1 MPSDPKQLD
10 YLKRLTAD
18 LRQARRRVSELEGK
32 SFEPVAV
39 VGMACRYPGGV
50 DSPEAL
56 WEMVV
61 EGRDAV
67 GDFPADR
74 GWDLAGL
81 FDPDPDALGK
91 MYVRNGSFLSDAGD
105 FDAGFF
111 GIGPSE
117 ALAMDPQQRLLLEV
131 SWEALERSGIDP
143 TTLRGTATGV
153 FAGVIHSS
161 YGGEVE
167 GELEGYGL
175 TGSTLSVASGRVSYV
190 LGLEGPAVSV
200 DTACSSS
207 LVALH
212 LAAQSLRSG
221 ECDLA
226 LVGGVTVMSTP
237 GAFVEFSR
245 QRALAADGRCK
256 VYAGA
261 ADGTAWSEGAGV
273 IVVERLADARRLGHP
288 VLALLRASAV
298 NQDGAS
304 NGLTAPNG
312 PSQQRLIRAALAN
325 GGLTAADVDVV
336 EGHGTGTTLGD
347 PIEAQAL
354 LATYGQDRPADRPL
368 WLGSIKSNIGHTS
381 AAAGVAGVIKM
392 VQAMRHGLLPKTLNV
407 DEPTPHV
414 DWSEGAVS
422 VLTEPQPWPVVD
434 RPRRAGVSSFGISG
448 TNAHVI
454 IEQSPEPESPERPE
468 SLVIQQNDAKVAT
481 AWVISARSQQALTNQ
496 ATRLLAHVTGNPDQS
511 PVDVGWSLVSTR
523 SVFEHRAVVVGADRD
538 ALMAGLAGLAAGEPG
553 ANVVV
558 GRAKSATK
566 TVFVFPG
573 QGSQALG
580 MGAQLHERF
589 PVFAKALEEAMHAL
603 DGHLRVPLRQ
613 VIWGDD
619 AQLLENTEFAQPAL
633 FAIEVALAALW
644 QHWGVLPDVVM
655 GHSVGEIA
663 AAHVAGVLTL
673 DDAARL
679 VAVRGR
685 LMAALPSGGAMVA
698 VAAREDEV
706 TPLLTPGVSVA
717 AINGP
722 NAVVISGDAAAV
734 SALADQFAGQGRRV
748 NRLAVSHAFHSAL
761 MEPMTE
767 EFAGLLVGV
776 AAEQPQISL
785 VSNVTG
791 QLAGPGYGSAQYWVD
806 HVRQPVRF
814 ADGVR
819 SAESLGAGVYLEVGP
834 SAGLN
839 AAVQQSLATEQAG
852 SVVTLAKGQPEIDS
866 LLSAAGQLFSA
877 GVGVDWQ
884 AVFAGLGARR
894 VELPTYGFARRRF
907 WLGAVGSG
915 SGAGVR
921 AAGLVGGDHP
931 LLGAVV
937 ERPDVGGVV
946 LTGWLSLATQE
957 WLADHAVGEAVLF
970 PGAGFMELVL
980 RAGDEVGCGVVDE
993 LTLLAP
999 LILPATGGVRLQVVV
1014 GAAEESGTRAVSVYS
1029 LAGES
1034 DSVWVLHA
1042 QGVLREGS
1050 VAPAADLSAW
1060 PPVGA
1065 APVDVADVYDQFAG
1079 RGYGYGPA
1087 FRGLRGVWQRD
1098 AETFAEVALPDDAGV
1113 AVDGFGIHP
1122 VVLDAALHAIG
1133 VVGEHDS
1140 MVLPFSWQGVSLHA
1154 AGASRVRVRIAPAA
1168 GGAVS
1173 VELADGAGLPVLSV
1187 QALVMRP
1194 VSLEQLSAAAA
1205 PSRRAGD
1212 GLLEVAWSP
1221 VSSDADDAEAMSVRA
1236 WQGADI
1242 DGYAADGAGA
1252 DALLWELRSDDSD
1265 VVGSVHAATQAMLA
1279 VLQTWLARERSALL
1293 VVLTNGAVGLAGED
1307 VTDLAGAAVW
1317 GLVRSAQ
1324 AEHPGRVL
1332 LVDSDGSVD
1341 IGSVIGA
1348 REPQLVVRSG
1358 VVHAARLAP
1367 ATSPPVLLLPEP
1379 PLVWRLAAGTGGTL
1393 EDLVVQAGEPA
1404 ELAGGQVRVAVA
1416 AVGVNFRDV
1425 LVALGMYPGAA
1436 QVGAEGSGVVVEV
1449 GPDVTGLAVGDAVMG
1464 VLGVAGSEAVVDER
1478 FLVRMPHGW
1487 SFAEAAGVP
1496 VVFLTAYYGLSVLA
1510 QVRAGES
1517 VLVHAAAGGVG
1528 MAAVQLARHWGLE
1541 VFATA
1546 SRGKWDTLR
1555 AMGFDDDHIG
1565 DSRTLEFE
1573 EKFRSATGGRG
1584 VDVVLNSLA
1593 GEFLDA
1599 SLRLLVPG
1607 GRFLEMGKTDLRDA
1621 GSVAEAHQG
1630 VRYRAFDLMEA
1641 GPQHIQQM
1649 LTELIGLFES
1659 DVLHHLPLKTWDV
1672 RRAPEAYRFISQAR
1686 HIGKVVLTLPDG
1698 PGGGFAAGTVLIT
1711 GGTGMAGG
1719 SLARHVVRRYGAR
1732 HLVLASRH
1740 GHEAE
1745 GVDEL
1750 AAELTQAGAQ
1760 VHVVACDVS
1769 DRAAVAALLADMPAQ
1784 YPLTAVIHAA
1794 GVLDDAVIAS
1804 LNDERIDTV
1813 LRAKVDAAWNLHE
1826 LTQDLDLTAF
1836 VVFSSMAG
1844 IVGAPGQG
1852 NYAAANS
1859 FLDALATHR
1868 HAHGLPGLSVAWGLW
1883 EQASAMTQH
1892 LGERD
1897 KARMSR
1903 MGLAPLSARQ
1913 AHELFDTAVLGDRP
1927 VVVATRLDRAALA
1940 ANSAAL
1946 PPLLSQL
1953 SAGRTRRVVDNSD
1966 SMASLAGLRAR
1977 LEGLTPEQRHRELVD
1992 VVCTNAA
1999 AVLGHLNVADINA
2012 DSGFQDLGFD
2022 SLSAVELRNRL
2033 KAATG
2038 LTMSPTVIFD
2048 HATPAALAEHFDT
2061 ELAAAGTTSASTSTK
2076 TASTADQPTSMAR
2089 FNDITREL
2097 QTLLSQPH
2105 WKPDERTELSTRL
2118 ESLLAAASAAPP
2130 STDLLRLEHPDDLYN
2145 DDLSTATESQLFA
2158 ILDEDAGP

>member
-1 MPSDPKQLD
+1 MPSTPKSTPKQID

-18 LRQARRRVSELEGK
+18 LRQARRRLSELEGK
-32 SFEPVAV
+32 LSEPVAV

-50 DSPEAL
+50 DSPESL
-56 WEMVV
+56 WEMVA

-74 GWDLAGL
+74 GWDIAGL
-81 FDPDPDALGK
+81 YDQDPDAAGK
-91 MYVRNGSFLSDAGD
+91 MYVRQGSFLAAAGD

-111 GIGPSE
+111 GVGPSE
-117 ALAMDPQQRLLLEV
+117 ALAMDPQQRLMLEL
-131 SWEALERSGIDP
+131 SWEALERAGIDP
-143 TTLRGTATGV
+143 TALRGTATGV
-153 FAGVIHSS
+153 FAGVIHAG
-161 YGGEVE
+161 YGGQVE

-175 TGSTLSVASGRVSYV
+175 TGSTVSVASGRVSYV

-207 LVALH
+207 LVAMH

-226 LVGGVTVMSTP
+226 LVGGVTVMATP
-237 GAFVEFSR
+237 AAFVEFSR

-273 IVVERLADARRLGHP
+273 LVFERLADARRLGHP

-312 PSQQRLIRAALAN
+312 PSQQRVIRTALAN
-325 GGLTAADVDVV
+325 GGLTTADVDVV
-336 EGHGTGTTLGD
+336 EGHGTGTVLGD

-354 LATYGQDRPADRPL
+354 LATYGQGRPAGRPL
-368 WLGSIKSNIGHTS
+368 WLGSIKSNVGHSS

-392 VQAMRHGLLPKTLNV
+392 VQAIRHGMLPKTLHV
-407 DEPTPHV
+407 DVPTPHV

-422 VLTEPQPWPVVD
+422 LLTESQPWPVVD
-434 RPRRAGVSSFGISG
+434 RPRRAAVSAFGISG

-454 IEQSPEPESPERPE
+454 IEQSPDPESVVAQRDET
-468 SLVIQQNDAKVAT
+468 KTAT
-481 AWVISARSQQALTNQ
+481 AWVISARSGQALTNQ
-496 ATRLLAHVTGNPDQS
+496 ATRLLAHVAGDTGLS
-511 PVDVGWSLVSTR
+511 PADVGWSLVRTR
-523 SVFEHRAVVVGADRD
+523 SVFENRAVVVGADRE
-538 ALMAGLAGLAAGEPG
+538 ALMAGLAGLVSGEPG
-553 ANVVV
+553 PNVAV
-558 GRAKSATK
+558 GRAKSAAK

-573 QGSQALG
+573 QGSQELG
-580 MGAQLHERF
+580 MGAQLYERF
-589 PVFAKALEEAMHAL
+589 PVFAKALDEAMHAL
-603 DGHLRVPLRQ
+603 DGHLRVPLKQ
-613 VIWGDD
+613 VMWGDD
-619 AQLLENTEFAQPAL
+619 AQLLESTEFAQPAL
-633 FAIEVALAALW
+633 FAIEIALAALW

-673 DDAARL
+673 DDAVRL

-685 LMAALPSGGAMVA
+685 LMAALPPGGAMVA
-698 VAAREDEV
+698 VAASEDEV
-706 TPLLTPGVSVA
+706 APLLTPGVSVA

-734 SALADQFAGQGRRV
+734 SGLADQFTERGRRV
-748 NRLAVSHAFHSAL
+748 HRLAVSHAFHSEL
-761 MEPMTE
+761 MAPMTDE
-767 EFAGLLVGV
+767 LARLLVGV
-776 AAEQPQISL
+776 SAAQPRIDL

-791 QLAGPGYGSAQYWVD
+791 QLAGPGYGSAQYWVE

-819 SAESLGAGVYLEVGP
+819 SAESLGAVVYLEVGP
-834 SAGLN
+834 GAGLN
-839 AAVQQSLATEQAG
+839 AAVQQSLATEQAS
-852 SVVTLAKGQPEIDS
+852 SVVTLAKGRPEIDS
-866 LLSAAGQLFSA
+866 LLSAAGQLFST

-884 AVFAGLGARR
+884 AALGGVGARR
-894 VELPTYGFARRRF
+894 VELPTYGFVRRRF
-907 WLGAVGSG
+907 WLGALGSG

-937 ERPDVGGVV
+937 ERPDTGGVV
-946 LTGWLSLATQE
+946 LTGWLSLTAQD

-970 PGAGFMELVL
+970 PGAGFVELVL
-980 RAGDEVGCGVVDE
+980 RAGDEVGCAVVDE

-999 LILPATGGVRLQVVV
+999 LVLPATGGVRVQVVV
-1014 GAAEESGTRAVSVYS
+1014 GAAGDSGCRVVSVYS
-1029 LAGES
+1029 HAGEP
-1034 DSVWVLHA
+1034 DSMWVLLA
-1042 QGVLREGS
+1042 QGALSAGLL
-1050 VAPAADLSAW
+1050 APAADLSVW

-1065 APVDVADVYDQFAG
+1065 SPVDVADAYDQFAG

-1087 FRGLRGVWQRD
+1087 FRGLRAMWQRD
-1098 AETFAEVALPDDAGV
+1098 DEIFAEVAIPADAGV
-1113 AVDGFGIHP
+1113 TADGFGIHP
-1122 VVLDAALHAIG
+1122 VVLDAALHAMG
-1133 VVGEHDS
+1133 MADEHAP
-1140 MVLPFSWQGVSLHA
+1140 MVLPFSWQGVCLHA
-1154 AGASRVRVRIAPAA
+1154 AGASRVRVRIAPLGA
-1168 GGAVS
+1168 GAVS

-1187 QALVMRP
+1187 QSLVMRP

-1205 PSRRAGD
+1205 PSHRAGG
-1212 GLLEVAWSP
+1212 GLLEVAWSA
-1221 VSSDADDAEAMSVRA
+1221 VSLDGNDVGAVSVRA
-1236 WQGADI
+1236 WSDSETDTDI
-1242 DGYAADGAGA
+1242 GGP
-1252 DALLWELRSDDSD
+1252 DAVLWELAADDVG
-1265 VVGSVHAATQAMLA
+1265 VVGSVHAATHAALA
-1279 VLQTWLARERSALL
+1279 VLQSWLAGERSALL
-1293 VVLTNGAVGLAGED
+1293 VVLTSGAVGLTGED
-1307 VTDLAGAAVW
+1307 VSDLAGAAVW

-1332 LVDSDGSVD
+1332 LLDSDGSVD
-1341 IGSVIGA
+1341 AGTVIGCN
-1348 REPQLVVRSG
+1348 EPQLVVRSG
-1358 VVHAARLAP
+1358 VAYAARLAP
-1367 ATSPPVLLLPEP
+1367 ASSPPILRLPEP
-1379 PLVWRLAAGTGGTL
+1379 PAVWRLTAGSSGTL
-1393 EDLVVQAGEPA
+1393 EDLVVQSSAPV
-1404 ELAGGQVRVAVA
+1404 ELVDGQVRVAVA

-1436 QVGAEGSGVVVEV
+1436 ELGAEGSGVVVEV
-1449 GPDVTGLAVGDAVMG
+1449 GPGVTGLAVGDAVMG
-1464 VLGVAGSEAVVDER
+1464 VLGVAGSEATVDER
-1478 FLVRMPHGW
+1478 LLARVPHGW
-1487 SFAEAAGVP
+1487 SLAEAAGAP
-1496 VVFLTAYYGLSVLA
+1496 VVFLTAYYGLSALA

-1555 AMGFDDDHIG
+1555 AMGFDDDHIA
-1565 DSRTLEFE
+1565 DSRTLDFE
-1573 EKFRSATGGRG
+1573 EKFLAATGGRG

-1593 GEFLDA
+1593 GEFVDA
-1599 SLRLLVPG
+1599 SLRLLAPG

-1621 GSVAEAHQG
+1621 ESVAQAHRG

-1649 LTELIGLFES
+1649 LAELIGLFES
-1659 DVLHHLPLKTWDV
+1659 EVLHRLPLKTWDV
-1672 RRAPEAYRFISQAR
+1672 RRAAEAFRFVSQAR

-1719 SLARHVVRRYGAR
+1719 ALARHVVNRYGAR
-1732 HLVLASRH
+1732 HVVLASRR
-1740 GHEAE
+1740 GQAAE
-1745 GVDEL
+1745 SVDEL
-1750 AAELTQAGAQ
+1750 AADLAHAGAQ
-1760 VHVVACDVS
+1760 VQVVACDVS
-1769 DRAAVAALLADMPAQ
+1769 DRAAVAELLADLPTQ

-1804 LNDERIDTV
+1804 LNAERIDTV
-1813 LRAKVDAAWNLHE
+1813 LRAKVDAAWNLHD
-1826 LTQDLDLTAF
+1826 LTQGLDLSAF

-1859 FLDALATHR
+1859 FLDGLATHR
-1868 HAHGLPGLSVAWGLW
+1868 HARGLPGLSVAWGLW
-1883 EQASAMTQH
+1883 EQASAMTEH

-1903 MGLAPLSARQ
+1903 VGLAPLSSKQ
-1913 AHELFDTAVLGDRP
+1913 ALELFDAAILGDRP
-1927 VVVATRLDRAALA
+1927 VVVATRLDQAALA

-1953 SAGRTRRVVDNSD
+1953 STGRTRRVVDNSE
-1966 SMASLAGLRAR
+1966 SMTASLTGLRTR
-1977 LEGLTPEQRHRELVD
+1977 LEGLTPEQRRSELVD
-1992 VVCTNAA
+1992 LVCSNAA
-1999 AVLGHLNVADINA
+1999 AVLGHLNVAEVNA
-2012 DSGFQDLGFD
+2012 ETGFQDLGFD

-2033 KAATG
+2033 KTATG

-2048 HATPAALAEHFDT
+2048 YPTPSALAEHFDA
-2061 ELAAAGTTSASTSTK
+2061 ELAAATTAT
-2076 TASTADQPTSMAR
+2076 TATTGRDQPTSMAR
-2089 FNDITREL
+2089 FNDIAREL
-2097 QTLLSQPH
+2097 QSLLGQPQ
-2105 WKPDERTELSTRL
+2105 WNPDERTQLSARL
-2118 ESLLAAASAAPP
+2118 EALLATVSVSST
-2130 STDLLRLEHPDDLYN
+2130 STDLFQPEHPDDMYN

-2158 ILDEDAGP
+2158 ILDEDIGP